1 MKWFK
6 CLRCLRCNFPP
17 SFSSSKDMVLGSD
30 GTGAGC
36 HGDGIA
42 PAVILRFAFQHLAW
56 LWLKTSENHMYY
68 MYYVFLHGIIHKHQW
83 NHDDS
88 QFVHSKQ
95 LLVVRVFFFWL
106 HAASNLI
113 YWHHHRPS
121 GWFSAPLSQFTLV
134 SVGLQAWCHDQSLVA
149 AAYRSSCCCPFTWVC
164 VGDSVPSMRQTK
176 QLPSVREGEGC
187 IQNTIAQGTSQKI
200 YKWVKMS
207 SSLTRPV
214 WEI

>member
-1 MKWFK
+1 MKSQWLTI
-6 CLRCLRCNFPP
+6 CSQYSLP
-17 SFSSSKDMVLGSD
+17 SSIK
-30 GTGAGC
+30 A
-36 HGDGIA
+36 
-42 PAVILRFAFQHLAW
+42 AVSG
-56 LWLKTSENHMYY
+56 KS
-68 MYYVFLHGIIHKHQW
+68 
-83 NHDDS
+83 
-88 QFVHSKQ
+88 
-95 LLVVRVFFFWL
+95 FFFWL

-113 YWHHHRPS
+113 YSHHHRPS
-121 GWFSAPLSQFTLV
+121 GWFSAPVSQFTLV
-134 SVGLQAWCHDQSLVA
+134 SVALQAWCHDPITCGQS